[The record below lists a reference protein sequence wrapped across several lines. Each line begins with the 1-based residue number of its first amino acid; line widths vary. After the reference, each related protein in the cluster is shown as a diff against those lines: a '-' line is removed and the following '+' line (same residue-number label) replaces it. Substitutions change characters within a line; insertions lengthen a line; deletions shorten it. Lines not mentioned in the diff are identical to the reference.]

1 MDESLKQ
8 ERGLAGSTTLVIEPR
23 RSLAS
28 ARRWAVARWAEI
40 ACAALLA
47 LASAQMLSVVA
58 RKSITV
64 DEIVMIPAAY
74 YHLAAGDFQLI
85 HEHPPLAKIIAAL
98 PLLFIQPDEA
108 RPDQI
113 TAPPYSAQANWDY
126 TAYFWENNPALF
138 DSISFWSRVP
148 MIALAAALG
157 VLIFRFARETFGPR
171 AAVLSVA
178 LFSLEPTVLAHGRV
192 VQTDI
197 PAALGYLLFFVALRR
212 YSTERTAR
220 RSLWLGVAA
229 AVAILSKFSMLVA
242 APVLA
247 AYFAALLWRAHRQGQ
262 ARSTVFKHAALVALA
277 ALVVVNAA
285 YFFRHRALAE
295 ADAEWIQ
302 KSFPSSA
309 GDLTTM
315 TNALSHVLPA
325 DFVLGILFQLRHN
338 GEGHNAGLLGMYGNK
353 GWWYYFPVAFALKTT
368 LPFLLLSLASLAWAA
383 REWWRTRDGRF
394 LWLLAPFVI
403 YTAFV
408 LFSNIDIG
416 VRYYLPAYT
425 FLFIL
430 AGALLE
436 RLLRTRRARR
446 AGALAAA
453 ALLCW
458 TVVEAARAYP
468 DHMSYMNQLASRAP
482 HWWYL
487 SDSNVEWGD
496 DVRSLAEYLRA
507 RGETRVNGAFLGGY
521 MTLRHYGVEYE
532 DLLDDADEP
541 AGLTAPRYTAIG
553 ASYLNGSTVPE
564 YQLDGRDVTERERIN
579 TFDEYRRREPEKIF
593 GGSIYLFREGGR

>member
-8 ERGLAGSTTLVIEPR
+8 ERGLAGGAGLVFEPR
-23 RSLAS
+23 RAIFS
-28 ARRWAVARWAEI
+28 ARRWAIARWAEI

-47 LASAQMLSVVA
+47 LASAQMLAVVA

-74 YHLAAGDFQLI
+74 YHLAAGDFQFI
-85 HEHPPLAKIIAAL
+85 HEHPPLAKIVAAV
-98 PLLFIQPDEA
+98 PLLFVQPDEP

-113 TAPPYSAQANWDY
+113 TAPPGTTQAKWDY
-126 TAYFWENNPALF
+126 TAYFWEDNPALF

-148 MIALAAALG
+148 MIALTAALG
-157 VLIFRFARETFGPR
+157 VLIFLTAREMFGPR
-171 AAVLSVA
+171 AAVLAVA

-212 YSTERTAR
+212 YSAERTAR
-220 RSLWLGVAA
+220 RALWLGAAA
-229 AVAILSKFSMLVA
+229 AVAILSKFSMLLVG
-242 APVLA
+242 PVLA
-247 AYFAALLWRAHRQGQ
+247 AYFAYLPWRARRQKQ
-262 ARSTVFKHAALVALA
+262 VRSTVFKHTALVALA

-285 YFFRHRALAE
+285 YFFRHRALTD

-302 KSFPSSA
+302 KSFPSGAGALTALTSA
-309 GDLTTM
+309 L
-315 TNALSHVLPA
+315 AHIIPA
-325 DFVLGILFQLRHN
+325 DFILGILFQIWHN
-338 GEGHNAGLLGMYGNK
+338 GQGHNAGFLGMYGDK

-368 LPFLLLSLASLAWAA
+368 IPFLLLSLASLAWGAWECWRRRDA
-383 REWWRTRDGRF
+383 RL
-394 LWLLAPFVI
+394 LWLLTPFAV
-403 YTAFV
+403 YTLFV

-436 RLLRTRRARR
+436 RLLGSRRARR
-446 AGALAAA
+446 AGALAAV

-458 TVVEAARAYP
+458 VAVEAVRAYP

-496 DVRSLAEYLRA
+496 DVRALAEYLRA

-521 MTLRHYGVEYE
+521 MTMRHYGIEYV
-532 DLLDDADEP
+532 DLLNDADEP
-541 AGLTAPRYTAIG
+541 AGLPEPRYTAIG
-553 ASYLNGSTVPE
+553 ASYLNGSTVPQ
-564 YQLDGRDVTERERIN
+564 YQLDGRDVDERERVN
-579 TFDEYRRREPEKIF
+579 TFDEYRRRTPEKIF
-593 GGSIYLFREGGR
+593 GGSIYLFRED